1 MSLQVGNVH
10 VTLDE
15 FAARLAERFVGELT
29 DVGLQPPV
37 TVVAHLEREKLAD
50 VSPRLHD
57 LDETPLDCLD
67 LISSV
72 DHVAHL
78 ECVYH
83 LYSFPA
89 NLYLELH
96 VEVPRAAP
104 VVDTVSDVWPAADW
118 HEREAWDMMGIE
130 FRGHPDLRRIL
141 LKDDWIGHPL
151 RKDYVDDV
159 RNHPYA

>member
-1 MSLQVGNVH
+1 MSLQVGDIEIG
-10 VTLDE
+10 LAE
-15 FAARLAERFVGELT
+15 FAARLEERFAGELT
-29 DVGLQPPV
+29 DVALQPPV
-37 TVVAHLEREKLAD
+37 TVVARLAREKLAE
-50 VSPRLHD
+50 VARRLHD
-57 LDETPLDCLD
+57 LDETPLDCLN

-72 DHVAHL
+72 DNVGSL

-96 VEVPRAAP
+96 VEVPRGTP

-118 HEREAWDMMGIE
+118 HEREAWDMMGIR

-159 RNHPYA
+159 RNHPYV